1 MVRLKDHKVLKLHLP
16 KITTWLELHMWQ
28 SMKLLSLS
36 KRKGNDIDEVDVEV
50 KEDKKKRNVMQGDV
64 IGN

>member
-1 MVRLKDHKVLKLHLP
+1 
-16 KITTWLELHMWQ
+16 MWQ

-50 KEDKKKRNVMQGDV
+50 KEDKEKRNVMQGDV

>member
-1 MVRLKDHKVLKLHLP
+1 
-16 KITTWLELHMWQ
+16 MWQ